1 MSRAD
6 DPAWIRTQHTI
17 RKLLLN
23 MGKDA
28 LVYAKSALEKE
39 ASEPERVKV
48 FWENAR
54 KLFDGYDGNS

>member
-6 DPAWIRTQHTI
+6 ETHWLRCQYTI
-17 RKLLLN
+17 RRLLKNL
-23 MGKDA
+23 GKDA
-28 LVYAKSALEKE
+28 LVYAQSALEKE

-54 KLFDGYDGNS
+54 KCFDEFDAKA